1 MSMCGLSAV
10 CRGAVG
16 EAPQQRRNI
25 GGRRRPPW
33 LFLCVLASF
42 HLAKTQNTHHND
54 KKKLDGPFRNIISP
68 PIARYPMTA
77 FSASLPHILTNMF
90 DMGVFKIG
98 NQAVTE
104 AEV

>member
-1 MSMCGLSAV
+1 MCGLSVV

-16 EAPQQRRNI
+16 EAPQQRRDI

-42 HLAKTQNTHHND
+42 HLAKTHITTTK

-68 PIARYPMTA
+68 PIARYPSTA

-98 NQAVTE
+98 NHAVTE